1 VWIETKLSDD
11 PLVAVKMAL
20 AAHATGQLII
30 HVSQGTARVVV
41 WREKKRPAKNPT
53 IVLDKESELHESIA
67 G

>member
-1 VWIETKLSDD
+1 
-11 PLVAVKMAL
+11 
-20 AAHATGQLII
+20 
-30 HVSQGTARVVV
+30 VVV